1 VSPIDG
7 RGGFSNVSAVINEDF
22 FASVRLVS
30 DRAPALPSLLA
41 PRCGPTGHCCAFSI
55 HASHPA
61 REKCERKTMA
71 GEMRSNGETDALPAA
86 PDGPQLFVNL
96 QYIKDFSFENPRAPQ
111 SLIQQPAQ
119 PEVAINV
126 DVKAQNLNPEAYEV
140 VLTINVTA
148 QLQEEPVF
156 LVELAYAAVVTIRNA
171 PEPLLANLILVETPR
186 IIFPFARAV
195 IANATRDGG
204 FPPLMINPI
213 DFAELLRRQ
222 QPPERSEPG
231 DEDIAG

>member
-1 VSPIDG
+1 
-7 RGGFSNVSAVINEDF
+7 
-22 FASVRLVS
+22 
-30 DRAPALPSLLA
+30 
-41 PRCGPTGHCCAFSI
+41 
-55 HASHPA
+55 
-61 REKCERKTMA
+61 MA

-86 PDGPQLFVNL
+86 SDGPQLFVNL

-111 SLIQQPAQ
+111 SLVQQPVQ

-126 DVKAQNLNPEAYEV
+126 DVKAHNLNPEAYEV

-148 QLQEEPVF
+148 RLQEEPVF

-222 QPPERSEPG
+222 QSPEQPEPG
-231 DEDIAG
+231 DEDVSV